1 MDENVYKD
9 EKIKW
14 QDIALN
20 DNKDSNITI
29 RISSKIKDEY
39 ISLFGRTMS
48 NRITS
53 ILVEQIAEEKAKR
66 ALTNK

>member
-1 MDENVYKD
+1 MDENVYRD

-20 DNKDSNITI
+20 ESKDSNITI

-53 ILVEQIAEEKAKR
+53 ILIEQIAEEKARRTLAK
-66 ALTNK
+66 

>member
-1 MDENVYKD
+1 MDENVYRD
-9 EKIKW
+9 EKIRW

-20 DNKDSNITI
+20 DNKDTNITI

>member
-1 MDENVYKD
+1 MDENVYRD

-20 DNKDSNITI
+20 DNKDTNITI